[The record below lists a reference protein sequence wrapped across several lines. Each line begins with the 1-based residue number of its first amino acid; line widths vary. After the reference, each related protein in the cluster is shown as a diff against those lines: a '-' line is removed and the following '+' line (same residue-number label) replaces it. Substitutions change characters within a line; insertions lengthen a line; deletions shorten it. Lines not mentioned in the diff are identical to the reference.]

1 MAVVRLPR
9 EASRAALRVLDV
21 AAALARAE
29 ALAGQPSGLG
39 EGHALVLSRTH
50 QQRRFSVAELNWAR
64 AALCRAAVFVHAPD
78 AQAAAR
84 GTWCVAAR

>member
-29 ALAGQPSGLG
+29 ALAGQPSGRV
-39 EGHALVLSRTH
+39 EGHALVRTH
-50 QQRRFSVAELNWAR
+50 QRFSVAELNWAR
-64 AALCRAAVFVHAPD
+64 AALCRAAVFVHAAD
-78 AQAAAR
+78 AHAAAH
-84 GTWCVAAR
+84 GTWCVAR